1 MIIYQAEKLC
11 VWRHDYYGKRCSTR
25 FIMARD
31 MVRQMSLYGSA
42 ICAACDGKQAVVIQ
56 FLKGKKE
63 PEFLKKLEPEVK
75 FFNFSRAGILFEQL
89 DEESKQEE
97 IMNIKNGFNYAKKVI
112 STGADMVV
120 VLDEMLGLLDLHL
133 ISKEEL
139 SDMLASRPDDVT
151 VIMTGRV
158 LDDGIREMADEIYN
172 IASEK

>member
-1 MIIYQAEKLC
+1 MENGAVQI
-11 VWRHDYYGKRCSTR
+11 YYGEGHGKTNVA
-25 FIMARD
+25 I
-31 MVRQMSLYGSA
+31 GSA
-42 ICAACDGKQAVVIQ
+42 ICAACEGKQAVVIQ

-63 PEFLKKLEPEVK
+63 PEFLKKLE
-75 FFNFSRAGILFEQL
+75 QL
-89 DEESKQEE
+89 DDESKQEE

>member
-1 MIIYQAEKLC
+1 MENGAVQI
-11 VWRHDYYGKRCSTR
+11 YYGEGHGKTNVA
-25 FIMARD
+25 I
-31 MVRQMSLYGSA
+31 GSA
-42 ICAACDGKQAVVIQ
+42 ICAACEGKQAVVIQ
-56 FLKGKKE
+56 FLKGK
-63 PEFLKKLEPEVK
+63 
-75 FFNFSRAGILFEQL
+75 
-89 DEESKQEE
+89 KQEE

>member
-1 MIIYQAEKLC
+1 M
-11 VWRHDYYGKRCSTR
+11 
-25 FIMARD
+25 
-31 MVRQMSLYGSA
+31 
-42 ICAACDGKQAVVIQ
+42 
-56 FLKGKKE
+56 
-63 PEFLKKLEPEVK
+63 KKLEPEVK

-158 LDDGIREMADEIYN
+158 LDDGIRKWQMRFIISHRKNNKKYCPV
-172 IASEK
+172 S

>member
-1 MIIYQAEKLC
+1 MENGAVQI
-11 VWRHDYYGKRCSTR
+11 YYGEGHGKTNVA
-25 FIMARD
+25 I
-31 MVRQMSLYGSA
+31 GSA
-42 ICAACDGKQAVVIQ
+42 ICAACEGKQAVVIQ
-56 FLKGKKE
+56 FLKGKRSRSFE
-63 PEFLKKLEPEVK
+63 KLEPEVK

-158 LDDGIREMADEIYN
+158 LDDGIRKMADEIYN